1 MPRLCFRAVSL
12 LHFRAVPHLDSAP
25 HFHHTAVS
33 LALGISVAESSLPSA
48 LHLSI
53 FWNRVLL
60 ANSLTL
66 VTLQFVQTP
75 SPSSQFIENHRRLRD
90 QKITVRRSHGGADDY
105 CRCQNRLLLLGYL

>member
-12 LHFRAVPHLDSAP
+12 LHFRAVLHLDFCPLFPS
-25 HFHHTAVS
+25 HRCS

-66 VTLQFVQTP
+66 CDT
-75 SPSSQFIENHRRLRD
+75 
-90 QKITVRRSHGGADDY
+90 TVRADPEPA
-105 CRCQNRLLLLGYL
+105 LTLGSGRWT

>member
-1 MPRLCFRAVSL
+1 VPRLCFRAVSH
-12 LHFRAVPHLDSAP
+12 LHFRAVPRLDFRP
-25 HFHHTAVS
+25 HSHHTAVS

-66 VTLQFVQTP
+66 CDT
-75 SPSSQFIENHRRLRD
+75 
-90 QKITVRRSHGGADDY
+90 TVRADPEPALTLY
-105 CRCQNRLLLLGYL
+105 